1 MLVEIKGGI
10 GDVGRVV
17 LDDVM
22 EEGVA
27 ELFLFA
33 HQLRQVNDQDGGIQ
47 SELLIQVS
55 AEGFMGLLVSWWTKK
70 TNILHVSILSPE
82 LWYGM
87 IIHSHLLKYLVNHQ
101 GILWMTMSCHKA

>member
-22 EEGVA
+22 EEGVT

-33 HQLRQVNDQDGGIQ
+33 HQLRQINDQDGGIQ
-47 SELLIQVS
+47 SELLVQVS
-55 AEGFMGLLVSWWTKK
+55 AEGFMGLLVSWWAKK
-70 TNILHVSILSPE
+70 KP
-82 LWYGM
+82 YYM
-87 IIHSHLLKYLVNHQ
+87 Y
-101 GILWMTMSCHKA
+101 M

>member
-22 EEGVA
+22 EEGVT

-47 SELLIQVS
+47 SELLVQVS
-55 AEGFMGLLVSWWTKK
+55 AEGFMGLLVSWWAKK
-70 TNILHVSILSPE
+70 KNILHVHVSKLSPE
-82 LWYGM
+82 LWYGVV
-87 IIHSHLLKYLVNHQ
+87 IHFHLLKYLIIKEYV
-101 GILWMTMSCHKA
+101 LS

>member
-33 HQLRQVNDQDGGIQ
+33 HQLCQVNDEDGGVQ

-55 AEGFMGLLVSWWTKK
+55 AEGFVGLLVSWWTKK
-70 TNILHVSILSPE
+70 KT
-82 LWYGM
+82 YYM
-87 IIHSHLLKYLVNHQ
+87 Y
-101 GILWMTMSCHKA
+101 M